1 MTFITFIDY
10 YKLRYNINS
19 ESMSIYIVNSV
30 MVFSMQ
36 IILLILVY
44 YYLIDTNSSGPFM
57 VMMHHDVIVTRLI
70 VSFLMHMI
78 SEPEVRQAI
87 RMLKYVINHSP
98 AKGKI
103 QDLYKL
109 CCGK

>member
-1 MTFITFIDY
+1 
-10 YKLRYNINS
+10 
-19 ESMSIYIVNSV
+19 MSIYIVNTV

-36 IILLILVY
+36 LILLICVY

-87 RMLKYVINHSP
+87 HMLKYVINHSP
-98 AKGKI
+98 AKGTI
-103 QDLYKL
+103 
-109 CCGK
+109 

>member
-1 MTFITFIDY
+1 
-10 YKLRYNINS
+10 
-19 ESMSIYIVNSV
+19 
-30 MVFSMQ
+30 
-36 IILLILVY
+36 
-44 YYLIDTNSSGPFM
+44 
-57 VMMHHDVIVTRLI
+57 MMHHDVIVTRLI

>member
-36 IILLILVY
+36 IILLICV
-44 YYLIDTNSSGPFM
+44 FM